1 MHLMKHAGRMLTLG
15 LCTALAAVSTNAL
28 ADAVTERQAVMKDT
42 VKNFKPL
49 VGMVKGKVPFDAAM
63 VQKNAA
69 TIAANLEKARK
80 LFPEGSEKGEKESRA
95 KPEIWLL
102 EDEFQDIFKTA
113 VQRAKAL
120 SQVREA
126 KDLAPAVMALGNDG
140 CGACHKK
147 FRLPKK

>member
-1 MHLMKHAGRMLTLG
+1 MKKLGKLLIAGIAAAALS
-15 LCTALAAVSTNAL
+15 TAAL

-49 VGMVKGKVPFDAAM
+49 VGMVKGEVPFDAAT

-69 TIAANLEKARK
+69 AIAANLEKARK

-113 VQRAKAL
+113 VKRAKAL
-120 SQVREA
+120 ANIKSKEEFV
-126 KDLAPAVMALGNDG
+126 PAVMALGKDG
-140 CGACHKK
+140 CGTCHKK

>member
-1 MHLMKHAGRMLTLG
+1 MKHAGKILTLG
-15 LCTALAAVSTNAL
+15 LFAPLAAVSTGAL
-28 ADAVTERQAVMKDT
+28 ADAVTSRQAAMKEA
-42 VKNFKPL
+42 KKYFKPL
-49 VGMVKGKVPFDAAM
+49 VGMVKGKAPFDATA
-63 VQKNAA
+63 VRENGAA
-69 TIAANLEKARK
+69 IAASLEKARK

-126 KDLAPAVMALGNDG
+126 KDLAPAVMALGKDG

-147 FRLPKK
+147 FRLPRK

>member
-1 MHLMKHAGRMLTLG
+1 MKHAGRMLTLG
-15 LCTALAAVSTNAL
+15 LFAALAAVSTSAL
-28 ADAVTERQAVMKDT
+28 ADAVMERQAVMKDT

-49 VGMVKGKVPFDAAM
+49 VGMVKGKIPFDAAV

-69 TIAANLEKARK
+69 AIAANLEKARK

-113 VQRAKAL
+113 VQRARAL

-126 KDLAPAVMALGNDG
+126 KDLTPAVMALGNDG

>member
-1 MHLMKHAGRMLTLG
+1 
-15 LCTALAAVSTNAL
+15 
-28 ADAVTERQAVMKDT
+28 
-42 VKNFKPL
+42 
-49 VGMVKGKVPFDAAM
+49 MVKGKIPFDAAV

-113 VQRAKAL
+113 VQRARAL

-126 KDLAPAVMALGNDG
+126 KDLAPAVMALGKDG